1 MKLKIFIIC
10 FLCFAAAAGL
20 MYFGSTRLDVI
31 NAERSEMK
39 LVVDAPLENAPP
51 SLAFA
56 TVALGAFRGLVV
68 DVLWIRADQLKEDGK
83 FFDAKQ
89 LAEWITILQPRF
101 AAVWDFHAWNMAY
114 NISVAIPSSRPQER
128 WQWVKN
134 GYELLRDKG
143 IPKNPHSIDL
153 YRSLGWIFQ
162 HKIAGITDDCHK
174 YYKLQLYN
182 AMNPLVGPQ
191 TQEYYKSLAATSKT
205 LDEIEQDA
213 DIVKFLNELAA
224 ADAAFAKPEEV
235 VDNYLALRQQPLKFS
250 QKAFEVIDRY
260 RQTKTLEK
268 FDIFAKAYYL
278 RHTWKLEPEMM
289 VQLNEKYGPVD
300 FNDPNK
306 VLPLDWRLPDTHAI
320 YWGALGLKNAS
331 QEKYS
336 IDELNTD
343 RIVFHSIQ
351 NLYRMGKFVVYTSR
365 VPDKDDPCSIVE
377 RQSIFTFPDLRMF
390 DRYDQALIA
399 VKAKYKVKDE
409 SNMETLENAHRNT
422 LKRGVLLFYQAGH
435 MKKATE
441 IYNTLRKEYPN
452 DKDVNMP
459 LADYTRARLIE
470 ELKDIG
476 LNDATEII
484 SLMLREGFYRYAV
497 GDDDE
502 AFGRE
507 KMAKEVYDHYQGRY
521 ADEGVDRVVLPD
533 FNVMKYIGISGFLN
547 DQQYPDYVRQN
558 LLQRIQVE
566 RPELYEQLNEQHDI
580 FMQEMQKQENESRQ
594 Q

>member
-1 MKLKIFIIC
+1 MRFRIFIIC
-10 FLCFAAAAGL
+10 FLCLAAAAGL
-20 MYFGSTRLDVI
+20 MFFGSIRLDEI
-31 NAERSEMK
+31 NAQRSEMK
-39 LVVDAPLENAPP
+39 LVMNEPLENAPP

-114 NISVAIPSSRPQER
+114 NISVAIPASRPQER

-143 IPKNPHSIDL
+143 IPKNPHSIVL

-162 HKIAGITDDCHK
+162 HKIGGITDDCHK

-182 AMNPLVGPQ
+182 AMKPLVGPG
-191 TQEYYKSLAATSKT
+191 TQEYYQSLADAPKT
-205 LDEIEQDA
+205 LEEIMQDA
-213 DIVKFLNELAA
+213 DVAKFLSELAA
-224 ADAAFAKPEEV
+224 AEVTFAKPDEV
-235 VDNYLALRQQPLKFS
+235 VDDYLALRQQPLKFS

-268 FDIFAKAYYL
+268 FDVFAKAYYL
-278 RHTWKLEPEMM
+278 RHTWKLEPQLM
-289 VQLNEKYGPVD
+289 VQLNEKYGPID
-300 FNDPNK
+300 IDDPNK

-320 YWGALGLKNAS
+320 YWGALGLKNAPE
-331 QEKYS
+331 EKFS
-336 IDELNTD
+336 VDELNTD
-343 RIVFHSIQ
+343 RIVFHSLA
-351 NLYRMGKFVVYTSR
+351 NLYRMGKFVIYTSR
-365 VPDKDDPCSIVE
+365 IPEKDDPCSIVE
-377 RQSIFTFPDLRMF
+377 RQSIFMFPDLRMF
-390 DRYDQALIA
+390 DRYDQALRA
-399 VKAKYKVKDE
+399 VMAKYKVKDE
-409 SNMETLENAHRNT
+409 SNMESIENAHRNT

-435 MKKATE
+435 IKKAIE
-441 IYNTLRKEYPN
+441 IYNTLRKEYSG

-459 LADYTRARLIE
+459 IADYARARLVE

-476 LNDATEII
+476 MNDAREII
-484 SLMLREGFYRYAV
+484 TLTLQEGYYRYAV

-507 KMAKEVYDHYQGRY
+507 KMAKEVYDYYQARY
-521 ADEGVDRVVLPD
+521 GDEGVDRVVLPD
-533 FNVMKYIGISGFLN
+533 FNVLKYIGITGFLN
-547 DQQYPDYVRQN
+547 DQRYPDFLRQN
-558 LLQRIQVE
+558 LMERIQVQ
-566 RPELYEQLNEQHDI
+566 RPELYEQLRKQNES
-580 FMQEMQKQENESRQ
+580 FMREMEKQENESGRQ
-594 Q
+594 